1 MCALQSGIEP
11 QFSHMQVPSWRCSL
25 KYMHN
30 GGGQPQ
36 ELKQV
41 KCMYFAPSQGPELAA
56 SAVGGALGSAN
67 VGGGVGGGKQEGLSW
82 H

>member
-1 MCALQSGIEP
+1 
-11 QFSHMQVPSWRCSL
+11 
-25 KYMHN
+25 MHN

-41 KCMYFAPSQGPELAA
+41 KCMYFASSQGPELAA